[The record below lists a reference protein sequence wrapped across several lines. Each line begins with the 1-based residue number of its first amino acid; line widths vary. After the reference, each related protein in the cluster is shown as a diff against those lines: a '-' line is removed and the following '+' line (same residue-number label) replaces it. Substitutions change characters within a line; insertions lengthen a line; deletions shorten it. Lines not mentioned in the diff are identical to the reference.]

1 MKLEL
6 ATVAAVVTFAGS
18 IAGFHL
24 TTAAGAPG
32 PQVLASSP
40 SGPSDTVRVP
50 DACPGERLWEEA

>member
-1 MKLEL
+1 MTSRL
-6 ATVAAVVTFAGS
+6 ALLAVLLTFAGS

-32 PQVLASSP
+32 PDVLATPP
-40 SGPSDTVRVP
+40 SGPSEPVRAA

>member
-24 TTAAGAPG
+24 TTAAGAPD
-32 PQVLASSP
+32 VLASPP
-40 SGPSDTVRVP
+40 SGPTEIVKVKAP
-50 DACPGERLWEEA
+50 CPGERLWEEA

>member
-6 ATVAAVVTFAGS
+6 AVAACVVTFAGS

-32 PQVLASSP
+32 PQVLVSP
-40 SGPSDTVRVP
+40 PTGPSETVRVA
-50 DACPGERLWEEA
+50 DACSGERLWEEA

>member
-6 ATVAAVVTFAGS
+6 AVAACVVTFAGS

-32 PQVLASSP
+32 PQVLVSP
-40 SGPSDTVRVP
+40 PTGP
-50 DACPGERLWEEA
+50 

>member
-1 MKLEL
+1 VKLEL

-32 PQVLASSP
+32 PDVLATPP
-40 SGPSDTVRVP
+40 SGPSEPVRAA